1 MDDFKNSLYKI
12 VGERIKLKREKLEI
26 TQKHLSENLGIS
38 RASVSN
44 IEVGRHQATLVNLY
58 EISQLL
64 KIDICDLLPKYDEVI
79 LSVNSKV
86 LDYTSHVD
94 KEKFNDTQIDSIKE
108 LLKKLQ

>member
-12 VGERIKLKREKLEI
+12 IGERIKSKREKLQI
-26 TQKHLSENLGIS
+26 TQNQLSDNLGIS

-44 IEVGRHQATLVNLY
+44 IEVGRHQATLGNLY
-58 EISQLL
+58 EISHLL
-64 KIDICDLLPKYDEVI
+64 KIDICDLLPKYDEII

-94 KEKFNDTQIDSIKE
+94 KEKFNNTQIDSIKE
-108 LLKKLQ
+108 LLKKL